1 MGQPPQHPGRAAAPR
16 QLPSVTPPETPQR
29 QRGGGD
35 GSGVITTI
43 IHALWKRL
51 LKTSAAPF
59 ASSVKLLPVRR
70 YEPLHKSAVYSS
82 IIVAVKYHSR

>member
-1 MGQPPQHPGRAAAPR
+1 MRGSPGSIPGGR
-16 QLPSVTPPETPQR
+16 QLPPIAPPETPQR
-29 QRGGGD
+29 HGGS
-35 GSGVITTI
+35 SGVITTI
-43 IHALWKRL
+43 IHALGRRL

-70 YEPLHKSAVYSS
+70 YEPPHKSAVYSS